1 MKLRLHRKRTDSAS
15 VVSFELPED
24 ARVWYTKLITK
35 GAKNGD
41 WYDITIEEPNRGRT
55 TGAHSQSHHGNGH
68 CMQIAAETGNS
79 FEAVKMETKRMAM
92 EHGHWQFDTIHGNVW
107 PKSEAGATV
116 EEAIEWIECT
126 HQLAAEWGIKLVEE

>member
-1 MKLRLHRKRTDSAS
+1 MKLRLLRQKTGKNDLVA
-15 VVSFELPED
+15 FTIPKD
-24 ARVWYTKLITK
+24 ALAWYTKLITK

-41 WYDITIEEPNRGRT
+41 WYDVTIEEPKRGRT

-79 FEAVKMETKRMAM
+79 FEAVKMHTKYMAM
-92 EHGHWQFDTIHGNVW
+92 EQGGWQWDTIKGKEY

-116 EEAIEWIECT
+116 EEAIVWIEAT
-126 HQLAAEWGIKLVEE
+126 HQLAAELGIKLVEE